1 MTPEQFEQKMRFLQS
16 YYQSNPTHLQYKLA
30 ECMADTLE
38 KLGYKEGVK
47 YFRIVEEHE
56 ADVLSKSIIFHNVNH
71 IKEK

>member
-16 YYQSNPTHLQYKLA
+16 YFESDPARLRYKLV

-38 KLGYKEGVK
+38 KLGYAEGVAH
-47 YFRIVEEHE
+47 FRRLEDSEEHYS
-56 ADVLSKSIIFHNVNH
+56 SKSIIFHNVNQ

>member
-16 YYQSNPTHLQYKLA
+16 YYGSDPVRSRDKLV

-38 KLGYKEGVK
+38 KLGYKKGVE
-47 YFRIVEEHE
+47 YFRRLDDLEESQHR
-56 ADVLSKSIIFHNVNH
+56 KSIIFHNVNQ